1 MFRIKDIVEFQGQ
14 EYVISKFLGQGG
26 MGHVF
31 SIEEKHGDSKFA
43 LKSLQHFLPDDNNHR
58 SLINEWEKAQN
69 INHKN
74 VICYRGFHDGL
85 SEPKTPYLI
94 MDLAEGGSLE
104 DFLLSQNEFMEESI
118 CLEIFHQI
126 IDGMEAV
133 NKILVHR
140 DIKPDNIFIEK
151 GIFKIADF
159 GLAKIAEEKTRSKTF
174 KGWGTAPYIAPE
186 AYRAEKNTIQMDMY
200 SIGHVF
206 YQIAGM
212 KHAYGTPDDWEQAH
226 LTAVPQA
233 LNTVNTK
240 ISPKVSSVINKLMA
254 KRPNARF
261 KTWDEVRQ
269 ELINSSQNV
278 GNHKSAIDNI
288 LQKKISRDLE
298 AEEVLSEQQVKEK
311 ELKRKS
317 DILNFQFKNEI
328 VQPVN
333 EFVDNFNKVS
343 GAASTMNM
351 SKVSVM
357 GDLTSDIRFDRK
369 AINIWFHRINDADV
383 LSHYVNDVWGER
395 RLHVTKP
402 TLNGKPVL
410 AWGGIESSDGT
421 GLNIVLVA
429 SETDEYGDWYLLKN
443 THSAFGHRENR
454 PEPFAFKNDEL
465 VKEIRHVGAMHI
477 YNLNV
482 NQLDINDVIEF
493 ISGAL

>member
-1 MFRIKDIVEFQGQ
+1 M
-14 EYVISKFLGQGG
+14 
-26 MGHVF
+26 
-31 SIEEKHGDSKFA
+31 
-43 LKSLQHFLPDDNNHR
+43 
-58 SLINEWEKAQN
+58 
-69 INHKN
+69 
-74 VICYRGFHDGL
+74 
-85 SEPKTPYLI
+85 
-94 MDLAEGGSLE
+94 
-104 DFLLSQNEFMEESI
+104 
-118 CLEIFHQI
+118 
-126 IDGMEAV
+126 
-133 NKILVHR
+133 
-140 DIKPDNIFIEK
+140 
-151 GIFKIADF
+151 
-159 GLAKIAEEKTRSKTF
+159 
-174 KGWGTAPYIAPE
+174 
-186 AYRAEKNTIQMDMY
+186 
-200 SIGHVF
+200 
-206 YQIAGM
+206 
-212 KHAYGTPDDWEQAH
+212 
-226 LTAVPQA
+226 TAVPQA